1 MLYNGSTMSIDR
13 KERPA
18 RPPAGAS
25 SRKQQTYLALED
37 PLAAGRAGRACGI
50 VLMALI
56 VLNAFLLNSYSASLG
71 PLPRTALGIFGILST
86 VAFAIEYLCRI
97 WTADLLYPEL
107 PTYRA
112 RMRYALSLMGL
123 IDLLAF
129 LPSIIMWFFPASAAL
144 SDAVRIV
151 RLVRLMKISRYMRG
165 LRTIGL
171 VFRKRRHEI
180 IAAFMVLALLTI
192 ASSVLMYEAEHAVQP
207 EAFDSVFTG
216 IYWAMTTITTTGYGD
231 LVPITPLGRFI
242 GFATMVLAIGA
253 IAVPSGIFSAGFV
266 EAFRAQRLD
275 ERATDTDETD
285 ETIETIIGKE

>member
-1 MLYNGSTMSIDR
+1 MSIDR
-13 KERPA
+13 KERLSH
-18 RPPAGAS
+18 PPASAS
-25 SRKQQTYLALED
+25 SRKRQTYLALED
-37 PLAAGRAGRACGI
+37 PLAAGRVGRACGI
-50 VLMALI
+50 ALMALI

-71 PLPRTALGIFGILST
+71 PVPRTALGVFGILST

-107 PTYRA
+107 SASRA
-112 RMRYALSLMGL
+112 RLRYALSLMGI

-144 SDAVRIV
+144 SDAVRII

-180 IAAFMVLALLTI
+180 VAAFMVLALLTI
-192 ASSVLMYEAEHAVQP
+192 ASSVLMYEAEHAAQP

-242 GFATMVLAIGA
+242 GFVTMVLAIGA

-275 ERATDTDETD
+275 ERAQGADAAD